1 MRGKREDILRRLGGL
16 VMAAALVA
24 SQLLGALAPIAAYAA
39 SGSMTITSSTHGGE
53 GFIAFG
59 TADVSQVAPGNP
71 QGFATPD
78 SSINLAVWMLC
89 GASVDFGG
97 GAYSVADMSGNI
109 YEGAGGRV
117 SRSDAGKI
125 QSVVADA
132 GEWDRMSRVWYN
144 DGAPCQSVVEVLP
157 YGSIS
162 LGKSSADT
170 SVSAAEGLYSLAGA
184 EYGVFTDEG
193 CTNKAATIKT
203 DSKGNGSAD
212 QLAPGTYW
220 VRETKAPKG
229 YALDGKA
236 HRVTVS
242 AGRDSHVDAPEQPQS
257 NPLGLAV
264 AKVDSGPGRR
274 HARRGGVPRGVLRL
288 RQGRGEARPH
298 LGAAHRGG
306 RQGHARRR
314 APRLRRRP
322 LPPTAGPTP

>member
-59 TADVSQVAPGNP
+59 TADGHEAYCINPERGNPDDHTFTRWDWTGEASGILPDPHALAYLMSQVAPGNP

-132 GEWDRMSRVWYN
+132 RAHAGQSGEWDRMSRVWYN

-193 CTNKAATIKT
+193 CTNRAATIKT

-212 QLAPGTYW
+212 QLALLESG
-220 VRETKAPKG
+220 VFS
-229 YALDGKA
+229 
-236 HRVTVS
+236 HR
-242 AGRDSHVDAPEQPQS
+242 
-257 NPLGLAV
+257 
-264 AKVDSGPGRR
+264 
-274 HARRGGVPRGVLRL
+274 
-288 RQGRGEARPH
+288 
-298 LGAAHRGG
+298 
-306 RQGHARRR
+306 
-314 APRLRRRP
+314 
-322 LPPTAGPTP
+322 